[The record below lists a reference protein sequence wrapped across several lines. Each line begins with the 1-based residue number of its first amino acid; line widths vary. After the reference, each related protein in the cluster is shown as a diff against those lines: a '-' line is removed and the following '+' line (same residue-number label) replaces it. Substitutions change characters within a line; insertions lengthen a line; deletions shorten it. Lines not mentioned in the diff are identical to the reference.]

1 MTARQRVGLHR
12 ACEKRRTAACRLRL
26 QRSLDGTGDLIMWN
40 RSNRFFLTIGAA
52 LTASAFACQSH
63 AAVITFTGGT
73 VVRLDATLE
82 TTNNAAIWDN
92 VDYYDEGG
100 FRFDFL
106 PNTAIGFSTNI
117 GDYYGVGNDV
127 IHAHWDTGLFG
138 TVEWHEDYT
147 LPSLWKFYEPSKI
160 SHGSYWHYWGTE
172 QEVEWKNNFKLWMTF
187 INEYKNRG
195 GRVTVGTDSGF
206 IYQLYGFAYPREME
220 LLREAGFHPLEVIR
234 AATLNGAEALG
245 WDDKI
250 GSVQI
255 GKLADFVIVEENPLV
270 NLKVLYGTG
279 AIKLTDANEVVRVG
293 GVKYTIKDG
302 IIYDAKRLLADVKA
316 MVDAEK
322 AKTNWKLKQPGVKD

>member
-138 TVEWHEDYT
+138 TVTLMEITQIGGGTFDLNFFVLTSNTDTGGAPASGFEQTWVEGFDAFNVSTGPAMLLTPEDWGFPAT
-147 LPSLWKFYEPSKI
+147 QINLGPQFDNVATVRFYVTNMVDCF
-160 SHGSYWHYWGTE
+160 GMD
-172 QEVEWKNNFKLWMTF
+172 QFF
-187 INEYKNRG
+187 INEIPAPASIALFAG
-195 GRVTVGTDSGF
+195 LLIGRRRR
-206 IYQLYGFAYPREME
+206 Q
-220 LLREAGFHPLEVIR
+220 
-234 AATLNGAEALG
+234 
-245 WDDKI
+245 
-250 GSVQI
+250 
-255 GKLADFVIVEENPLV
+255 
-270 NLKVLYGTG
+270 
-279 AIKLTDANEVVRVG
+279 
-293 GVKYTIKDG
+293 
-302 IIYDAKRLLADVKA
+302 
-316 MVDAEK
+316 
-322 AKTNWKLKQPGVKD
+322 